1 MTRRIA
7 LSTTLAL
14 VLAAVAVWCAD
25 RGVTVRSSVGG
36 LLVEPVPTVRVVGGW
51 VAAAAAAV
59 LAGTVAL
66 LLAVEA
72 VHALRVG
79 RALRSAAAR
88 HPSPPA
94 T

>member
-7 LSTTLAL
+7 LSTTLAF

-51 VAAAAAAV
+51 VAAAV

-66 LLAVEA
+66 LLALEA

-79 RALRSAAAR
+79 RALRSAPAR